1 MQTIVVA
8 YDETAPARR
17 ALMRAGELAK
27 AFDAKVVV
35 TSVAPLLHSGPR
47 AITQVDPTD
56 SLADHDA
63 ELEDARA
70 YLEEQGIAP
79 ELAPATGDPASA
91 IVLLAEERE

>member
-17 ALMRAGELAK
+17 ALMRAAELGK

-56 SLADHDA
+56 
-63 ELEDARA
+63 
-70 YLEEQGIAP
+70 
-79 ELAPATGDPASA
+79 
-91 IVLLAEERE
+91 